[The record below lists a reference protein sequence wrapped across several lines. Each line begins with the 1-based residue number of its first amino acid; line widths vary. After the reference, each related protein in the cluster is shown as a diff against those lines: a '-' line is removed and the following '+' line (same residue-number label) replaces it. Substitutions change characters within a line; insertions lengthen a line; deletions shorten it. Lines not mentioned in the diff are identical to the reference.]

1 MTDKNKE
8 TPGAATPGE
17 TILGTAAGDAEAARQ
32 SEESTLQQVRTAQR
46 LLNARRLTT
55 RG

>member
-1 MTDKNKE
+1 MTQRKDE

-32 SEESTLQQVRTAQR
+32 SEESALQQVRAAQR
-46 LLNARRLTT
+46 LLKAATQ
-55 RG
+55 